1 MCWLCGLVWV
11 RSSLGVAS
19 YAVIPYLAS
28 ASLSAAIAGS
38 ALAVVLGKFR
48 PASTIAVG
56 GSPKSGG
63 PGGSSSSRGK
73 QPAPIMR
80 LDDEEVQVSSR
91 SCCTYYELHGRVVG
105 FKGFVIL
112 PKSKFGN
119 GLNVGSGSL
128 T

>member
-1 MCWLCGLVWV
+1 MLPSLTWHRPPCPP
-11 RSSLGVAS
+11 RSPGVLWQS
-19 YAVIPYLAS
+19 C
-28 ASLSAAIAGS
+28 
-38 ALAVVLGKFR
+38 LGKFR

-105 FKGFVIL
+105 VKGFVIL